1 EGGAAWS
8 EPGQGS
14 GVELPAGAAGGS
26 YRGRGRGRGRRPG
39 PAPQGRSQGVVGGVM
54 PNVLA
59 IAEQRDGALRKVSH
73 EVVSAARTVADALS
87 GDVHVLVLGPAGL
100 AEAAAELGRFGADKI
115 FVGESEGFRHSNPD
129 GVTKAIVDLAT
140 ANGYHTV

>member
-1 EGGAAWS
+1 
-8 EPGQGS
+8 
-14 GVELPAGAAGGS
+14 
-26 YRGRGRGRGRRPG
+26 
-39 PAPQGRSQGVVGGVM
+39 M

-140 ANGYHTV
+140 ANGYHTVLFSANHTSPPGKYSWCWNVLPRTSLTILVLPCRSLCRKYCWSS